1 MFKLNDNF
9 KTAIRSL
16 LVNRQRSY
24 LTMLGMVIGIVCV
37 VLILSL
43 GNGLKQKATSQ
54 ILTSNNKIKY
64 SVTFIPY
71 DSQQYVFPFNLADK
85 QLIKN
90 KYINTI
96 VRFSN
101 TNSTQQQIMTPSGP
115 QNVNIFSIAN
125 NQTNIPVVIYG
136 TTISHNNILDLNSIL
151 VSQKFAKQAFKSYY
165 SALGSAVY
173 INNQAFT
180 IKGIFKEDINDV
192 GIKGSDIILP
202 TSESV
207 STNSQL
213 NIYLPN
219 KKSSN
224 TKIKQII
231 SLLNKQGSQ
240 HTKGKYSYVNQ
251 NEIKDAVKSLISYIT
266 IFIAIVAGISLFI
279 AGIGIM
285 NMMYMTIS
293 ERTQEIGIRLVV
305 GATRK
310 DIIFQFLLEVT
321 MISLISG
328 VLGFIIGLAGCVLLS
343 LVLPFNAMP
352 SLSIFIVIIGISIIE
367 GIAFGLAP
375 AISASRKN
383 IIDIIR

>member
-71 DSQQYVFPFNLADK
+71 DSQQYVSPFNLADK

>member
-71 DSQQYVFPFNLADK
+71 DSQQYVSPFNLADK

-101 TNSTQQQIMTPSGP
+101 TNSTPQQIMTPFGP

>member
-71 DSQQYVFPFNLADK
+71 DSQQYVSPFNLADK

-101 TNSTQQQIMTPSGP
+101 TNSTPQQIMTPSGP

>member
-71 DSQQYVFPFNLADK
+71 DSQQYVSPFNLADK

-101 TNSTQQQIMTPSGP
+101 TNSTPQQIMTPSGP

-285 NMMYMTIS
+285 NMMYMIIS

>member
-101 TNSTQQQIMTPSGP
+101 TNGTQQQIMTPSGP

>member
-71 DSQQYVFPFNLADK
+71 DSQQYVSPFNLADK

-207 STNSQL
+207 STHSQL

-352 SLSIFIVIIGISIIE
+352 S
-367 GIAFGLAP
+367 
-375 AISASRKN
+375 
-383 IIDIIR
+383 